1 MLTCVQVRELAPEL
15 ALGVLTGAERA
26 EAVAHV
32 NECARC
38 RALLSELS
46 GAADAVSLLVPEK
59 EPPPGFEQAV
69 LERMHPGRSRGAWLR
84 RVGAAGTVAAA
95 ACIVTLVLVRVTDQG
110 RDAAQTTS
118 PSPTPEVAAA
128 PMIGAG
134 DQTVGQVFATAGDH
148 PWAYLFVDY
157 GSIPPGSYRVTLQE
171 GARPEPVGD
180 MQVIDG
186 RGFWGGPIDALGK
199 NATIALV
206 ASDGRTVCEAELI

>member
-1 MLTCVQVRELAPEL
+1 MSVLTCVQVRELAPEL

-26 EAVAHV
+26 EAVVHV

-69 LERMHPGRSRGAWLR
+69 LERMHASRSRGAWLR
-84 RVGAAGTVAAA
+84 RLGAAASVAAA
-95 ACIVTLVLVRVTDQG
+95 ACIVTLVLVRVTD
-110 RDAAQTTS
+110 RDTAQTTS

-134 DQTVGQVFATAGDH
+134 DRTVGHVFATAGDH

-157 GSIPPGSYRVTLQE
+157 GSLPPGSYSVTLQE
-171 GARPEPVGD
+171 GARPEPVGA

-186 RGFWGGPIDALGK
+186 RGFWGGPIDTLGK
-199 NATIALV
+199 RATIALV